1 MWYAISVMA
10 NLCGVIHSYSE
21 FTDIGQCDHLLPEE
35 RLTVLSNKSIAFT
48 LLHSESHNVLMAK
61 AKKRSKLPKIVSCKL
76 SERQYDLLKL
86 YARQFY
92 ISRKLTQPSVSM
104 LVRRIISNFLT
115 KGEEGME
122 DTLVNSPEF

>member
-1 MWYAISVMA
+1 M
-10 NLCGVIHSYSE
+10 
-21 FTDIGQCDHLLPEE
+21 
-35 RLTVLSNKSIAFT
+35 
-48 LLHSESHNVLMAK
+48 LHSENHNVLMAK

-86 YARQFY
+86 YARRLY
-92 ISRKLTQPSVSM
+92 ISRKLPQPSVSM